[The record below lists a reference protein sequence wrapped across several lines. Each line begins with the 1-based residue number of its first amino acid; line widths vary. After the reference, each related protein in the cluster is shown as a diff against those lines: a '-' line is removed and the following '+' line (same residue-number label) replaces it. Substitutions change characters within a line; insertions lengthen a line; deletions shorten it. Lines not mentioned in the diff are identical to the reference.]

1 MSYILEALKKSERD
15 RALGQVPSLGAE
27 QVAVREA
34 PPVTRWVLGAFMV
47 LVGLSGGILL
57 ARFEIGDSHRS
68 PVEAVPPA
76 AAIVPQARPGAASPA
91 ASQAPASMAA
101 RPRQPAPPRDVVAS
115 RSASP
120 PRQPAAAVP
129 PVEQTPTL
137 PAPVP
142 GASANALSSTQH
154 PGPPPAA
161 AAVSAAPPSTPP
173 VSVSNVAKAHAAPPP
188 PATPASSGASE
199 KASTTVASSA
209 PAAPVTP
216 VEVPLLRDLPA
227 NVRQGLPAL
236 HVDVHVYARNP
247 ARRFVL
253 INMHRYRE
261 GDTLAAGP
269 RLLRITQG
277 GVVLE
282 YHGVRFRL
290 GSG

>member
-34 PPVTRWVLGAFMV
+34 PPVTRWALGALMV

-57 ARFEIGDSHRS
+57 ARFEIGASHRS
-68 PVEAVPPA
+68 PVEAGPPA
-76 AAIVPQARPGAASPA
+76 AAIAPQARPGAASPA
-91 ASQAPASMAA
+91 ASQAPAIVAA
-101 RPRQPAPPRDVVAS
+101 QPRQPAPPREAVAS
-115 RSASP
+115 QAASP
-120 PRQPAAAVP
+120 PKPSAAAVP
-129 PVEQTPTL
+129 PTEQAPTPA
-137 PAPVP
+137 APVP

-154 PGPPPAA
+154 SSPPPAS

-173 VSVSNVAKAHAAPPP
+173 ASASGAVKTDAAPPP
-188 PATPASSGASE
+188 PATPAGSGVPE

-209 PAAPVTP
+209 PATP
-216 VEVPLLRDLPA
+216 AEVPLLRDLPA
-227 NVRQGLPAL
+227 SVRQGLPIL
-236 HVDVHVYARNP
+236 HVDVHVYDKNP

-253 INMHRYRE
+253 INMRRYRE

-269 RLLRITQG
+269 RLLRITPG

>member
-27 QVAVREA
+27 QVAGREA
-34 PPVTRWVLGAFMV
+34 PPVTRWAIGALMV

-57 ARFEIGDSHRS
+57 TRFEIGDSHRS
-68 PVEAVPPA
+68 PVEAGPPA
-76 AAIVPQARPGAASPA
+76 AASAPDARPGAASPA
-91 ASQAPASMAA
+91 PSQAPAIVAA
-101 RPRQPAPPRDVVAS
+101 QPRQPAPPQDAVAS
-115 RSASP
+115 RAASP
-120 PRQPAAAVP
+120 SKQPAAAAP
-129 PVEQTPTL
+129 AEQAPTPA
-137 PAPVP
+137 APVP

-154 PGPPPAA
+154 AGPPPAA
-161 AAVSAAPPSTPP
+161 AAVSAAPPSTPT
-173 VSVSNVAKAHAAPPP
+173 VSASNVAKAHAAPPP
-188 PATPASSGASE
+188 PATPASSGAPE

-209 PAAPVTP
+209 PATP
-216 VEVPLLRDLPA
+216 EEVPLLRDLPP

-253 INMHRYRE
+253 INMRRYRE